1 MMEKALREKMR
12 PGISHIRFD
21 KKEGAFWSL
30 LGKIRSVIFMVLAL
44 YVSGAAFA
52 EATATDTSQ
61 GKEQDAIL
69 DAVAQINHINWVVN
83 TIKTYKNPIV
93 LEIESQKVSPG
104 NLYLD
109 RIPDR
114 AAMERIK
121 QILNT
126 LHDLRMDER
135 EMKRWRED
143 FEERRDRE
151 QKTFLLKVSKQA
163 VDTMTK
169 QVQECCSQWSWES
182 NPVGSIAAVVNT
194 AFNIVHCPVSL
205 YNDYDN
211 FVYAQNKSAKD
222 KQFDFDTAKLNL
234 LHQQNIG
241 LLEDQW
247 NFITRYKLDDKL
259 RVSDADINM
268 LLNCLRDD
276 NPSRIY
282 TRLAPMSERF
292 SLFPAYWYYL
302 SCAAMETG
310 HFKEGLVACDQF
322 FKVNRHIFRDDP
334 MEGIVAFNKAFML
347 PKTDANK
354 EAVRRS
360 LELASRNNVLRGD
373 WQLDYLVAI
382 VYKGVFDERGKAEE
396 LLERAIATNEQE
408 SRKRMR
414 SGVRICITLEEG
426 LLNCRNALHQL
437 RGEPLEQV
445 KPQQKKKGIEFKAAK
460 TGDTKTITLPGGDTM
475 EMIYVAPGSFMMGN
489 DNGTLDEKPV
499 HRVTITKGFW
509 LGKYEVTQAQ
519 WKSVMGSVEIERGW
533 SWWPS
538 SPAFSGED
546 RPMDIVSWYDCQ
558 DFIKKVN
565 AKLGDGVARLPTEA
579 EWEYAC
585 RAGTTGDYGGIGKLS
600 EMGWHHGDL
609 FGIRAFGNSGDAT
622 HNVGEKRANHWGFY
636 DMHGNVY
643 EWCNDWYGYYP
654 YGDCTDPVG
663 PSSGKDHVRRGG
675 SWDSGARCCTSSY
688 RTAGPPILVSEVK
701 DCGFRLCCSA
711 ESQ

>member
-1 MMEKALREKMR
+1 MSVRVNLKFA
-12 PGISHIRFD
+12 
-21 KKEGAFWSL
+21 AVSL
-30 LGKIRSVIFMVLAL
+30 FAVLTIHLFAQDGG
-44 YVSGAAFA
+44 VSGDDN
-52 EATATDTSQ
+52 E
-61 GKEQDAIL
+61 AIL
-69 DAVAQINHINWVVN
+69 DTIAQINHINWVVN
-83 TIKTYKNPIV
+83 TIKTYKNPIA

-114 AAMERIK
+114 TAMERIK

-151 QKTFLLKVSKQA
+151 QKTFLLKASKQA

-194 AFNIVHCPVSL
+194 AFNVVHCPVSL

-211 FVYAQNKSAKD
+211 FVYAQNKAAKD

-259 RVSDADINM
+259 RVSDADIGR
-268 LLNCLRDD
+268 LIECLRDD

-282 TRLAPMSERF
+282 TRLVPMSERF
-292 SLFPAYWYYL
+292 SLFPEYWYYL
-302 SCAAMETG
+302 SCVAMETG
-310 HFKEGLVACDQF
+310 HFKEGLWACDQF
-322 FKVNRHIFRDDP
+322 LKVNRHIFRDDP

-354 EAVRRS
+354 EEVRRY
-360 LELASRNNVLRGD
+360 LELASKNNVLRGD

-382 VYKGVFDERGKAEE
+382 MYKGVFGERDKSEK
-396 LLERAIATNEQE
+396 LLERAIATIEQE
-408 SRKRMR
+408 SHKRTR
-414 SGVRICITLEEG
+414 SNIKVGVTLKEG
-426 LLNCRNALHQL
+426 LRNCRNALHEL
-437 RGEPLEQV
+437 RGEPLEPVSLQENAGKYKV
-445 KPQQKKKGIEFKAAK
+445 EFKSAK
-460 TGDTKTITLPGGDTM
+460 TGDTKTITLPGGATM
-475 EMIYVAPGSFMMGN
+475 EMIYVAPGTFMMGSE
-489 DNGTLDEKPV
+489 NGTPDEKPV
-499 HRVTITKGFW
+499 HRVTLTKGFW

-519 WKSVMGSVEIERGW
+519 WKSVMGSVHFE
-533 SWWPS
+533 SNPLWPS
-538 SPAFSGED
+538 SPAFTGEK
-546 RPMDIVSWYDCQ
+546 RPIDVVSWYDCQ
-558 DFIKKVN
+558 EFIKKVN
-565 AKLGDGVARLPTEA
+565 AKFGEGVARLPTEA

-585 RAGTTGDYGGIGKLS
+585 RAGTTGDYSGIGRLS
-600 EMGWHHGDL
+600 EMGWHHGEI
-609 FGIRAFGNSGDAT
+609 FGVRAVGNSGDVT

-636 DMHGNVY
+636 DMHGNVF
-643 EWCNDWYGYYP
+643 EWCNDWYGFYP
-654 YGDCTDPVG
+654 YGDCTDPAG
-663 PSSGKDHVRRGG
+663 PSKGERHVRRGG
-675 SWDSGARCCTSSY
+675 SWDSGSWCCTSSY
-688 RTAGPPILVSEVK
+688 RDDGPAVILSEVK
-701 DCGFRLCCSA
+701 DCGFRLCCSV
-711 ESQ
+711 EE